1 MSKKILSRRP
11 LKREELPELKGTAVE
26 SLAIRQLRRKEC
38 FDIADR
44 AAWYASLTEEQ
55 KAEVQ
60 SWRKAWLDAPET
72 GIIPERPRWI
82 K

>member
-1 MSKKILSRRP
+1 MSKKILERRP

-26 SLAIRQLRRKEC
+26 SLAIRQLRRKERV
-38 FDIADR
+38 DIADR
-44 AAWYASLTEEQ
+44 AAWYDSLTEEQ

-72 GIIPERPRWI
+72 GIIPEKPRWI

>member
-1 MSKKILSRRP
+1 MSKKITRRP
-11 LKREELPELKGTAVE
+11 LKREELSELKGTAVE

-44 AAWYASLTEEQ
+44 AAWYDTLTQEQ

-72 GIIPERPRWI
+72 GIIPEKPKWI

>member
-1 MSKKILSRRP
+1 MSKKITRRTV
-11 LKREELPELKGTAVE
+11 KREELPELKGTAVE

-44 AAWYASLTEEQ
+44 AAWYDTLTEEQ

>member
-1 MSKKILSRRP
+1 MSKKITRRP
-11 LKREELPELKGTAVE
+11 LKREELPELKGTAAE

-44 AAWYASLTEEQ
+44 AAWYDTLTEEQ

>member
-1 MSKKILSRRP
+1 MKVKAVRKINTADLETLSD
-11 LKREELPELKGTAVE
+11 GYTAK
-26 SLAIRQLRRKEC
+26 AIRQLRRLEC

-44 AAWYASLTEEQ
+44 AAWYDALTDEQ

-60 SWRKAWLDAPET
+60 AWRKAWLDAPET
-72 GIIPERPRWI
+72 GVIPRKPEWI

>member
-1 MSKKILSRRP
+1 MKVKAIRKITTADLDTLSDDY
-11 LKREELPELKGTAVE
+11 TAK
-26 SLAIRQLRRKEC
+26 AIRQLRRLEC

-44 AAWYASLTEEQ
+44 AAWYDALTDVQ

-60 SWRKAWLDAPET
+60 VWRKAWLDAPET
-72 GIIPERPRWI
+72 GVIPKKPEWI

>member
-1 MSKKILSRRP
+1 MSKKITRRP

-26 SLAIRQLRRKEC
+26 CLAIRQLRRKEC
-38 FDIADR
+38 FVIADR
-44 AAWYASLTEEQ
+44 AAWYDALTQEQ

-72 GIIPERPRWI
+72 GIIPEKPKWI

>member
-1 MSKKILSRRP
+1 MPIDWADLDTLSDDY
-11 LKREELPELKGTAVE
+11 TAK
-26 SLAIRQLRRKEC
+26 AIRQLRRLEC

-44 AAWYASLTEEQ
+44 AAWYDALTDEQ

-60 SWRKAWLDAPET
+60 VWRKAWLDAPET
-72 GIIPERPRWI
+72 GVIPKKPEWI

>member
-1 MSKKILSRRP
+1 MSKKILERRP
-11 LKREELPELKGTAVE
+11 LQREELPELKGTAVE

-38 FDIADR
+38 FDITDR
-44 AAWYASLTEEQ
+44 AAWYDALTQEQ

>member
-1 MSKKILSRRP
+1 MEIKSIRKINASDLNT
-11 LKREELPELKGTAVE
+11 LPDDYTAK
-26 SLAIRQLRRKEC
+26 AIRQLRRLEC

-44 AAWYASLTEEQ
+44 AAWYDALTNEQ

-60 SWRKAWLDAPET
+60 AWRKAWLDAPET
-72 GIIPERPRWI
+72 GVIPKKPEWI

>member
-1 MSKKILSRRP
+1 MAKKILSRRP

-44 AAWYASLTEEQ
+44 AAWYDALTQEQ

-72 GIIPERPRWI
+72 GIIPEKPDWI

>member
-1 MSKKILSRRP
+1 MDIKSIRKINASDLNT
-11 LKREELPELKGTAVE
+11 LPDDYTAK
-26 SLAIRQLRRKEC
+26 AIRQLRRLEC

-44 AAWYASLTEEQ
+44 AAWYDALTNEQ

-60 SWRKAWLDAPET
+60 AWRKAWLDAPET
-72 GIIPERPRWI
+72 GVIPKKPEWI

>member
-1 MSKKILSRRP
+1 MKVKAIRKITTADLDTLSDDY
-11 LKREELPELKGTAVE
+11 TAK
-26 SLAIRQLRRKEC
+26 AIRQLRRLEC

-44 AAWYASLTEEQ
+44 AAWYDALTEEQ

-60 SWRKAWLDAPET
+60 AWRKAWLDAPET
-72 GIIPERPRWI
+72 GIIPKKPEWI

>member
-1 MSKKILSRRP
+1 MSKKITRRP

-44 AAWYASLTEEQ
+44 AAWSDTLTEEQ

>member
-1 MSKKILSRRP
+1 MSKKILERRP

-44 AAWYASLTEEQ
+44 AAVVRHVDRGAKSRSPELAQSVAGRTRNGDYPR
-55 KAEVQ
+55 KAEV
-60 SWRKAWLDAPET
+60 D
-72 GIIPERPRWI
+72 
-82 K
+82 

>member
-1 MSKKILSRRP
+1 MSKKILERRP

-26 SLAIRQLRRKEC
+26 SLAIRQLRRLEC

-44 AAWYASLTEEQ
+44 AAWYDALTDEQ

-60 SWRKAWLDAPET
+60 AWRKAWLDAPET
-72 GIIPERPRWI
+72 GIIPKKPEWI

>member
-1 MSKKILSRRP
+1 MSKKITRRP
-11 LKREELPELKGTAVE
+11 LQREELSELKGTAVE

-44 AAWYASLTEEQ
+44 AAWYDSLTEEQ

-72 GIIPERPRWI
+72 GIIPEKPRWI

>member
-1 MSKKILSRRP
+1 MSKKITRRP
-11 LKREELPELKGTAVE
+11 LQCEELPELKGTAVE

-72 GIIPERPRWI
+72 GIIPEKPRWI

>member
-1 MSKKILSRRP
+1 MSKKITRRP

-38 FDIADR
+38 FDITDR
-44 AAWYASLTEEQ
+44 AAWYDALTQEQ

-72 GIIPERPRWI
+72 GIIPERPKWI